1 VEVVVDPQLEPL
13 QNHVV
18 GTFYLP
24 IRYGVCHGGPVHL
37 DVVILAEIQELS
49 ASELGAVV
57 GDDGVRDPEVMDDVG
72 EECHRL
78 FGPDV
83 V

>member
-1 VEVVVDPQLEPL
+1 VVFSEV
-13 QNHVV
+13 
-18 GTFYLP
+18 
-24 IRYGVCHGGPVHL
+24 
-37 DVVILAEIQELS
+37 QELS
-49 ASELGAVV
+49 TSEQGAVV
-57 GDDGVRDPEVMDDVG
+57 GDDGVRDPEAMDDVG